1 MSQKPTL
8 VILAAGM
15 GSRFGGLKQIEPI
28 GPHGEIIID
37 YSIYDS
43 KKYGFGK
50 VVFIIKKENEQSF
63 KEAIGD
69 RVSKHIE
76 VEYVFQEL
84 ADLPEGYSVPDGRV
98 KPWGTGHALLC
109 CKDVIRENFAVINA
123 DDFYGPSAFRLL
135 AEFLTKDENIENAE
149 KPEFCLVTY
158 SLGNTLS
165 EIGTV
170 SRGVC
175 AVDNKGF
182 LQTIDETKKIQR
194 VDGEIVSFD
203 ANDNIASKFPDNTP
217 VSMQTWGFTPALFD
231 RLEKGFLEFL
241 DDKSEN
247 PLTGEYFIPVEIDKM
262 INANEVDV
270 KTLASVDS
278 WFGITYKED
287 RELAVN
293 SIDKMVQDGIYPE
306 KLWS

>member
-28 GPHGEIIID
+28 GPNGEIIID

-84 ADLPEGYSVPDGRV
+84 SDLPNGYSVPKDRV

-109 CKDVIRENFAVINA
+109 CKDVVRENFAVINA

-135 AEFLTKDENIENAE
+135 GEFLTNTKNEE
-149 KPEFCLVTY
+149 KPEYCLVTY

-175 AVDNKGF
+175 KVNNDGF
-182 LQTIDETKKIQR
+182 LQTIDETKKLQKI
-194 VDGEIVSFD
+194 DKEIVSLD
-203 ANDNIASKFPDNTP
+203 ADDKIVNSFSDDTP
-217 VSMQTWGFTPALFD
+217 VSMQTWGFTPNLFEQ
-231 RLEKGFLEFL
+231 LESGLVEFL
-241 DDKSEN
+241 NDKNEN

-262 INANEVDV
+262 INSNKVNV
-270 KTLASVDS
+270 KTLPSVDS

-293 SIDKMVQDGIYPE
+293 SINKMIKDGIYPE
-306 KLWS
+306 KLWN